1 MPSYPAIPYGRAD
14 FKKIRLEGCLYVD
27 KTRFVRRI
35 EAKRHVFFI
44 RPRRFG
50 KTCWLALL
58 ECYYD
63 RTEKE
68 DFKQVFAGT
77 DIGRDPTADRSRY
90 VVVFFD
96 FSAIRKALETL
107 EQRFEEYCHRHIENA
122 MERNPDLF
130 PEAERRS
137 VLAAPGTG
145 GKLDQLFLYVRDR
158 GIPLYVMIDEYDN
171 FANTILAQ
179 DGADAYRS
187 FTHGSGF
194 YRDFF
199 ATLKAGTRSGGLER
213 LFVTGVSPIT
223 MDDVTSGFNI
233 GANISLEPKFNEML
247 GFTEAEVREVL
258 ETYRDHGVLPQ
269 EPDGALDAMREWYDG
284 YRFAKD
290 TDPDIYNTDM
300 VLYYLRK
307 SIVNERPPRELIDD
321 NIRIDYTKLRHL
333 LVVNRQASRADLNG
347 NFDLLRHVA
356 AEEQAEC
363 RIRPSFP
370 LDRLAERENFLSL
383 MHFFGLLS
391 IRGAAEGGLPRLGI
405 PNQTVKQLMYGY
417 LRDGWRDAGAF
428 VVDLY
433 ALERMMYA
441 MAYRGA
447 WRPVL
452 ECLADAV
459 AQQTGIRDYIAGEKV
474 LHGFLAAYMGIAD
487 CFLFRSEREL
497 NGGYADIC
505 LEPSLAGHPQMRHGY
520 LLELEYLKR
529 GTGNAPAVE
538 AAARQAGAQLRQYLA
553 DEALASQYPSVR
565 FTGIALVFHG
575 WEMAWCDAVAG
586 DGDPG
591 RAGIEAS

>member
-1 MPSYPAIPYGRAD
+1 MPTHPLIPYGRAD

-35 EAKRHVFFI
+35 EAERHVFFI

-68 DFKQVFAGT
+68 DFERVFAGT
-77 DIGRDPTADRSRY
+77 DIGRDPTANRSRY
-90 VVVFFD
+90 VVLFFD

-130 PEAERRS
+130 PEAERRR

-145 GKLDQLFLYVRDR
+145 GKLDQLFIYARDR
-158 GIPLYVMIDEYDN
+158 GIPLYVMIDEYAN

-179 DGADAYRS
+179 DGADAYR
-187 FTHGSGF
+187 
-194 YRDFF
+194 DAEAF
-199 ATLKAGTRSGGLER
+199 A
-213 LFVTGVSPIT
+213 
-223 MDDVTSGFNI
+223 
-233 GANISLEPKFNEML
+233 
-247 GFTEAEVREVL
+247 
-258 ETYRDHGVLPQ
+258 
-269 EPDGALDAMREWYDG
+269 
-284 YRFAKD
+284 
-290 TDPDIYNTDM
+290 
-300 VLYYLRK
+300 
-307 SIVNERPPRELIDD
+307 
-321 NIRIDYTKLRHL
+321 
-333 LVVNRQASRADLNG
+333 
-347 NFDLLRHVA
+347 
-356 AEEQAEC
+356 
-363 RIRPSFP
+363 
-370 LDRLAERENFLSL
+370 
-383 MHFFGLLS
+383 
-391 IRGAAEGGLPRLGI
+391 
-405 PNQTVKQLMYGY
+405 
-417 LRDGWRDAGAF
+417 
-428 VVDLY
+428 VDLY

-452 ECLADAV
+452 EFLADAI
-459 AQQTGIRDYIAGEKV
+459 ARQTGIRDYIAGEKV
-474 LHGFLAAYMGIAD
+474 LHGFLAAYMGIAE

-505 LEPSLAGHPQMRHGY
+505 LEPFLAGHPQMRHGY
-520 LLELEYLKR
+520 LIELKYLKR
-529 GTGNAPAVE
+529 GAGNAQAVE

-575 WEMAWCDAVAG
+575 WEMAFCDAVAG
-586 DGDPG
+586 DGNPG
-591 RAGIEAS
+591 QARMEAS

>member
-1 MPSYPAIPYGRAD
+1 MPTHPLIPYGRAD

-27 KTRFVRRI
+27 KTRFVRPI
-35 EAKRHVFFI
+35 EDERHVFFI

-50 KTCWLALL
+50 KSCWLTLL

-68 DFKQVFAGT
+68 YFERVFAGA
-77 DIGRDPTADRSRY
+77 DIGRDPTANRSRY

-96 FSAIRKALETL
+96 FSAVRKAIETL
-107 EQRFEEYCHRHIENA
+107 EQRFEEYCHRHVENA

-130 PEAERRS
+130 PEAERRRI
-137 VLAAPGTG
+137 LAAPGAS
-145 GKLDQLFLYVRDR
+145 GKLDQLFVYARDHDV
-158 GIPLYVMIDEYDN
+158 PLYVMIDEYDN
-171 FANTILAQ
+171 FANTVLAQ

-199 ATLKAGTRSGGLER
+199 ATLKAGARSGGLER

-233 GANISLEPKFNEML
+233 GANISLEPEFNELL
-247 GFTEAEVREVL
+247 GFTEAEVRGVL
-258 ETYRDHGVLPQ
+258 ETYHEHGVLPQ
-269 EPDGALDAMREWYDG
+269 EPDAALDAMREWYNG
-284 YRFAKD
+284 YRFAED
-290 TDPDIYNTDM
+290 AERDVYNSDM

-307 SIVNERPPRELIDD
+307 SIPNKRPPRDPIDE

-333 LVVNRQASRADLNG
+333 LVVNRQAARADLNG
-347 NFDLLRHVA
+347 NFDLLRHVI
-356 AEEQAEC
+356 AEEQADC

-391 IRGAAEGGLPRLGI
+391 IRGVAEGIPRLGI

-417 LRDGWRDAGAF
+417 LRDAWRDSEAF
-428 VVDLY
+428 AVDLY

-452 ECLADAV
+452 EFLADAV
-459 AQQTGIRDYIAGEKV
+459 ARQTGIRDYIAGEKV

-505 LEPSLAGHPQMRHGY
+505 LEPFLAGHPQMRHGY
-520 LLELEYLKR
+520 LIELEYLKR
-529 GTGNAPAVE
+529 GAGDARAVE
-538 AAARQAGAQLRQYLA
+538 AAARQAGAQLRRYLA

-575 WEMAWCDAVAG
+575 WEMAWCDAV
-586 DGDPG
+586 DGGGTPEPA
-591 RAGIEAS
+591 RMEAS